1 MTVRN
6 GDTVQAVPLIQGQ
19 VNVGAG
25 TYTARCLIH
34 CETDAV
40 ITLPFETPLDYTMV
54 AGADVGYV
62 GRFTV
67 VSGNVTFD

>member
-6 GDTVQAVPLIQGQ
+6 GDTVQAVPLIYGQ

-25 TYTARCLIH
+25 TYEAKCLIH

-40 ITLPFETPLDYTMV
+40 ITLDFPTPLDYNML
-54 AGADVGYV
+54 AGSDAGYT

-67 VSGNVTFD
+67 ISGTVTFD